1 MRRRGEEEEE
11 IRPKVKQSEER
22 KMRGG
27 RQRETTVSGWLGG
40 RSQRSS
46 SPWESWRQSNSR

>member
-1 MRRRGEEEEE
+1 MREEEEE

-40 RSQRSS
+40 RSQWSS